1 MSFRSGSISCVR
13 CAVASGPAP
22 QSLDDALFEALQA
35 NRIRPESA
43 GQGTDTASGWI
54 AGRHL
59 LDLWFGYEA
68 NAFGG
73 CLLASM
79 RTDTAKVPAGL
90 LRAYRALALDEAA
103 GIGGRSRAAANAG
116 GAGAGEPRR
125 VTRADRLDAKD
136 RADRRGQEELSQ
148 GLWRRIAE
156 RPVLWDLALGTI
168 WSPVG
173 SDAAFEQLNTL
184 VDATFGCRIE
194 RQTAGRLAASIL
206 GARGRSRDFDDL
218 VPSAFVPPPQAV
230 ATDEDGAPRTI
241 GANPDVPWATIHP
254 ADWLGNEFL
263 LWLWWA
269 SERQEGMVDTEDGE
283 VAFVLERSLDLSCAW
298 GVSGESTVR
307 GDAPTRTPEAARALL
322 SGKWPRKVGMT
333 LSAQGRAYRFAL
345 QADRMECAGLA
356 LPKPEEPPSSERV
369 AIEQRIDSF
378 LTFDRAMV
386 SLYAA
391 FLTQRTA
398 DSWAAQRDA
407 MRTWMHERAS
417 SRVSVA
423 AG

>member
-218 VPSAFVPPPQAV
+218 LPSAFVPPPQAV

-345 QADRMECAGLA
+345 QADRMECAGIA

>member
-218 VPSAFVPPPQAV
+218 LPSAFVPPPQAV

>member
-184 VDATFGCRIE
+184 VDSTFGCRIE

-218 VPSAFVPPPQAV
+218 LPSAFVPPPQAV

>member
-1 MSFRSGSISCVR
+1 VSFRSGSISCVR
-13 CAVASGPAP
+13 CAVASGAAP
-22 QSLDDALFEALQA
+22 QSVDDALFEALQA

-73 CLLASM
+73 CMLASM

-103 GIGGRSRAAANAG
+103 GIGARSRATAGSG

-148 GLWRRIAE
+148 GLWRRVAE

-184 VDATFGCRIE
+184 IDSTFECRIE

-218 VPSAFVPPPQAV
+218 LPSAFVPPPQAV
-230 ATDEDGAPRTI
+230 ATDEEGAPRTM
-241 GANPDVPWATIHP
+241 GANPDVPWSTIHP

-269 SERQEGMVDTEDGE
+269 TERQEGAVDTEDGE

-298 GVSGESTVR
+298 GVSGESAVR

-333 LSAQGRAYRFAL
+333 LSAQGRAYRFTL
-345 QADRMECAGLA
+345 QADRMECSGLA

-378 LTFDRAMV
+378 LTFDRAIV
-386 SLYAA
+386 SLYTA

>member
-1 MSFRSGSISCVR
+1 VSFRSGSISCVR

-184 VDATFGCRIE
+184 VDSTFGCRIE

-218 VPSAFVPPPQAV
+218 LPSAFVPPPQAV

-345 QADRMECAGLA
+345 QADRMECAGIA

>member
-345 QADRMECAGLA
+345 QADRMECAGIA

>member
-22 QSLDDALFEALQA
+22 QSVDDALFEALQS

-103 GIGGRSRAAANAG
+103 GISSRSRAAANSA

-156 RPVLWDLALGTI
+156 RPMLWDLAMGTI

-184 VDATFGCRIE
+184 IDSTFGCRIE

-218 VPSAFVPPPQAV
+218 LPSAFVPPPQAV

-241 GANPDVPWATIHP
+241 GTNPDVPWATIHP

-269 SERQEGMVDTEDGE
+269 SERQEGMVETEDGE

-298 GVSGESTVR
+298 GVSGESAVR

-333 LSAQGRAYRFAL
+333 LSAQGRAYRFTL
-345 QADRMECAGLA
+345 QADRMECAGIA

-386 SLYAA
+386 SLYTA
-391 FLTQRTA
+391 FLAQRTA

>member
-1 MSFRSGSISCVR
+1 VSFRSGSISCVR

>member
-1 MSFRSGSISCVR
+1 VSFRSGSISCVR

-184 VDATFGCRIE
+184 VDSTFGCRIE

-218 VPSAFVPPPQAV
+218 LPSAFVPPPQAV

>member
-13 CAVASGPAP
+13 CAVASGAAP
-22 QSLDDALFEALQA
+22 QSVDDALFEALQA

-73 CLLASM
+73 CMLASM

-103 GIGGRSRAAANAG
+103 GIGARSRATAGSG

-148 GLWRRIAE
+148 GLWRRVAE

-184 VDATFGCRIE
+184 IDSTFECRIE

-218 VPSAFVPPPQAV
+218 LPSAFVPPPQAV
-230 ATDEDGAPRTI
+230 ATDEEGAPRTM
-241 GANPDVPWATIHP
+241 GANPDVPWSTIHP

-269 SERQEGMVDTEDGE
+269 TERQEGAVDTEDGE

-298 GVSGESTVR
+298 GVSGESAVR

-333 LSAQGRAYRFAL
+333 LSAQGRAYRFTL
-345 QADRMECAGLA
+345 QADRMECSGLA

-378 LTFDRAMV
+378 LTFDRAIV
-386 SLYAA
+386 SLYTA